1 MNRLFSRIPRATRAL
16 AAGLIGAALPLA
28 FAPLA
33 VAGPAA
39 PLGSAQPELRVVS
52 WNICGEAGGRRGEAG
67 YCPHRNEPE
76 QKAAQIKKLVDE
88 RQANV
93 VMLQEV
99 CGVAP
104 NSHLELLRAQLGDGW
119 DVRHASGAR
128 PDGRTDCRGALSGEL
143 GVALAVKG
151 SITESSSANMLP
163 ADPSGQDKQTLPVLC
178 ASVQGWTT
186 RVCTTHIA
194 VGESERVAQQVKN
207 VKAYLGTA
215 ANSGFVLG
223 GDFNRNAG
231 ADYMKPL
238 TDSFDR
244 CIDGFTYHGWDRAT
258 RRHSLHELDHF
269 FTDRAPGNSRFAT
282 CAIDTSRMDRSEN
295 EPTSGPPTGYS
306 DHAPIFAQLPGAP
319 VPGDLSGDGK
329 PDLVAVDDT
338 GKLRLYPGLGD
349 GGVTGGH
356 RVIGTGGWSGASVTH
371 RGDFTGDGREDLL
384 ARIGNDLWLYPN
396 TGEGSLGARIRIGRN
411 WPADAQIVAAGDV
424 TGDGHPDLVTRY
436 EDKLWLYAGDPADR
450 PQLKPR
456 VRLGGDGWA
465 PMTLSAAGDATGDGR
480 PDLFVRDTRDDKL
493 WLYRGRSD
501 NTFGD
506 RTLYGTR
513 GWDTRNRPLITG
525 AADANGDGVAD
536 LWATTADGSGTL
548 LYYKGGTGTAGD
560 PTDGDARIV
569 GPTGWK
575 RIQAIG

>member
-1 MNRLFSRIPRATRAL
+1 M
-16 AAGLIGAALPLA
+16 
-28 FAPLA
+28 
-33 VAGPAA
+33 
-39 PLGSAQPELRVVS
+39 S
-52 WNICGEAGGRRGEAG
+52 WNICGEAGGRRGEPG

-76 QKAAQIKKLVDE
+76 QKVAQIKKLVDE

-99 CGVAP
+99 CGTAP
-104 NSHLELLRAQLGDGW
+104 DSHLELLRAQLGEGW

-151 SITESSSANMLP
+151 TITESSSADMLP
-163 ADPSGQDKQTLPVLC
+163 ADPSGQDKQTLPILC

-194 VGESERVAQQVKN
+194 VGESERVAQQIKN

-231 ADYMKPL
+231 SDSMKPL

-258 RRHSLHELDHF
+258 QRHALHKLDHF
-269 FTDRAPGNSRFAT
+269 FTHRTPGSSRFAA
-282 CAIDTSRMDRSEN
+282 CAIDTSRMDQSEN

-306 DHAPIFAQLPGAP
+306 DHAPIFARLPGTSVP
-319 VPGDLSGDGK
+319 TPGDMSGDGK
-329 PDLVAVDDT
+329 PDLVAVDDA

-349 GGVTGGH
+349 GGVTGRH

-384 ARIGNDLWLYPN
+384 ARIGTDLWLYPN
-396 TGEGSLGARIRIGRN
+396 TGEGSLGDRVRVGRD

-424 TGDGHPDLVTRY
+424 TGDGHPDLVARY

-456 VRLGGDGWA
+456 VQLSGEGWA

-480 PDLFVRDTRDDKL
+480 PDLFVRDTRDGKL
-493 WLYRGRSD
+493 WLYRGRPD

-513 GWDTRNRPLITG
+513 GWDARNRPLITG
-525 AADANGDGVAD
+525 AADADGDGVAD

-548 LYYKGGTGTAGD
+548 LFYKGGTNSAGN
-560 PTDGDARIV
+560 PADGDARII

-575 RIQAIG
+575 RIQAIS